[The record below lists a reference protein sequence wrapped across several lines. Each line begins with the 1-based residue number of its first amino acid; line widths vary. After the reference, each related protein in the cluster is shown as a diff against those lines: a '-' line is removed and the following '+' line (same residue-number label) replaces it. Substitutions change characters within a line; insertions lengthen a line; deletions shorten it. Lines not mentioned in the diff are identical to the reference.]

1 MRGEENLK
9 PLGSGALS
17 PEEELEIRRAGAR
30 ASNEVQKQ
38 KRYAEKVKEE
48 FQKLLNMPY
57 SNGDIE
63 DITSL
68 SDVNKNTSV
77 ATKLY
82 MKLILDYLK
91 TGNPR
96 LLELIMRYSGS
107 TEEQLTPEEQP
118 QEPAENSLIAALN
131 RKAEEVWNN
140 EGQKE

>member
-17 PEEELEIRRAGAR
+17 PEEELAIRQAGA
-30 ASNEVQKQ
+30 AATNKIKKEK
-38 KRYAEKVKEE
+38 KYAEKVKEE

-57 SNGDIE
+57 SSGDIE

-107 TEEQLTPEEQP
+107 NEQELTPGEQP
-118 QEPAENSLIAALN
+118 EAEENSLIAALN
-131 RKAEEVWNN
+131 RQAEEVWKN

>member
-1 MRGEENLK
+1 MNDENLK

-17 PEEELEIRRAGAR
+17 PEEERAIRQAGAR
-30 ASNEVQKQ
+30 ASNEVQRQ

-57 SNGDIE
+57 SSGDIE

-82 MKLILDYLK
+82 MKLILDYFK

-107 TEEQLTPEEQP
+107 NEQELTPESQP
-118 QEPAENSLIAALN
+118 EAEENNLIAALN
-131 RKAEEVWNN
+131 RKAEEVWKN

>member
-17 PEEELEIRRAGAR
+17 PEEELEIRRAGA
-30 ASNEVQKQ
+30 AATNEIRRQK
-38 KRYAEKVKEE
+38 KYAEQVKEE
-48 FQKLLNMPY
+48 FQKLLSMPY
-57 SNGDIE
+57 SSGEVE
-63 DITSL
+63 DITCL
-68 SDVNKNTSV
+68 NDINKNTSV

-82 MKLILDYLK
+82 MKLILDYFK

-107 TEEQLTPEEQP
+107 NEQEITPGEQP
-118 QEPAENSLIAALN
+118 EAEENSLIAALN
-131 RKAEEVWNN
+131 RQAEEVWKN

>member
-17 PEEELEIRRAGAR
+17 PEEELAIRQAGA
-30 ASNEVQKQ
+30 AATNKIKKEK
-38 KRYAEKVKEE
+38 KYAEKVKEE

-57 SNGDIE
+57 SSGELE

-68 SDVNKNTSV
+68 SDVNKNTNV

-82 MKLILDYLK
+82 MKLILDYFK

-107 TEEQLTPEEQP
+107 NEQELTPGEQP
-118 QEPAENSLIAALN
+118 EAEENSLIAALN
-131 RKAEEVWNN
+131 RQAEEVWKN

>member
-17 PEEELEIRRAGAR
+17 PEEELAIRQAGA
-30 ASNEVQKQ
+30 AATNKIKKEK
-38 KRYAEKVKEE
+38 KYAEKVKEE

-57 SNGDIE
+57 NSGDIE

-107 TEEQLTPEEQP
+107 NEQEITPGEQP
-118 QEPAENSLIAALN
+118 EADENNLIAALN
-131 RKAEEVWNN
+131 RTAEEVWKN
-140 EGQKE
+140 ESQKE